1 MSNIVYG
8 GSELS
13 LPFLFGL
20 LPSKVDQEWLCDFSF
35 WPGAYHITNMSQ
47 LCMWIAFLR
56 SMMVKKAE
64 SIVTSSNGDGTKE
77 VRFISLLV
85 AFVWGTFT
93 VLNVVVLHTD
103 KKIPHEVSVIRVC
116 KGTNRERHKY
126 LQEQQCTIM

>member
-1 MSNIVYG
+1 
-8 GSELS
+8 
-13 LPFLFGL
+13 
-20 LPSKVDQEWLCDFSF
+20 
-35 WPGAYHITNMSQ
+35 MSQ

-64 SIVTSSNGDGTKE
+64 SIVTSSDGDGTKE

-93 VLNVVVLHTD
+93 LLNTVVIHTD

-116 KGTNRERHKY
+116 KGINKDKSKKSTGISRTVSCH
-126 LQEQQCTIM
+126 